1 MEILKQNFSNLIMH
15 KDILEICIFLHPMQ
29 EIFWWN
35 LGGLPKLHFISTPDA
50 IGPPSTLGEIL
61 GA

>member
-29 EIFWWN
+29 EIF
-35 LGGLPKLHFISTPDA
+35 
-50 IGPPSTLGEIL
+50 
-61 GA
+61 